1 VAGKKKDRRLKRERR
16 HQAKLK
22 AKIQKSLSKA
32 KKLTPEVISQPKQVQ
47 KPLPPASHQPHTAL
61 AKINN
66 TLKYIQSN
74 PNINK
79 SDEISNNLAAAMR
92 LAIGDRKHVFDEDGE
107 SNKYWTLS
115 PDWDGDES
123 TLISH
128 VTWTDVPNDPK
139 VEKYLEKVETSKW
152 GSKENHE
159 RYLASSRQQ
168 AYRKATED
176 LKIDVGDQMIE
187 QLEGLM
193 NSSVMWTF
201 IGDQY
206 GLGTKYYESED
217 AKHDWDE
224 MFRTV
229 SDFLNEGNTSQRD
242 LDRLITMLNN
252 PSKEDLNSVK
262 SFLDDTLKTYR
273 KR

>member
-1 VAGKKKDRRLKRERR
+1 MAGKKKDRRLKRERR

-22 AKIQKSLSKA
+22 AKILKSLSKA

-79 SDEISNNLAAAMR
+79 SDEISRNLAAAMR
-92 LAIGDRKHVFDEDGE
+92 LAIGDREHVFDENGE

-139 VEKYLEKVETSKW
+139 VERYLEKVETSKW

-159 RYLASSRQQ
+159 RYLASARQQ

-224 MFRTV
+224 MFKTV

-262 SFLDDTLKTYR
+262 SFLDNTLKTYR